1 MAEYFEKHGY
11 LVIPNVLTPE
21 ACQLIYIQC
30 KMIEE
35 IKCYE
40 KNVKTSELLLGDPQV
55 EKSFS
60 YYAPLCCESLCM
72 YLKPVIEK
80 HINKELL
87 PTYTYM
93 RIYYKGADLK
103 KHTDREECEISAS
116 VCINMKSEKPWDF
129 CLTDKTGKNVSV
141 SLRVGWSAGEFSIS
155 NSSFTVTILGI
166 SIKSKSENLGSP
178 IILSAKILIGEFSFL
193 VKSGSFKKR
202 LILSALMS
210 VRSCRS
216 LIKTASFGSFII
228 IFLLIYIL

>member
-1 MAEYFEKHGY
+1 MIKSQIEYKNKISRIQIMSAEYFEKHGY

-21 ACQLIYIQC
+21 ACELIYIQC

-40 KNVKTSELLLGDPQV
+40 KNVKTSEVLLGDSQV

-116 VCINMKSEKPWDF
+116 LCIHMKSEKPWDF
-129 CLTDKTGKNVSV
+129 CLTDKTDKNVSV
-141 SLRVGWSAGEFSIS
+141 SLNRGDLVVYNRYLKHWRDEYTGVEQTQTFLHYVDKNGPYS
-155 NSSFTVTILGI
+155 NKIFDSRKLMGLPR
-166 SIKSKSENLGSP
+166 SK
-178 IILSAKILIGEFSFL
+178 
-193 VKSGSFKKR
+193 
-202 LILSALMS
+202 
-210 VRSCRS
+210 
-216 LIKTASFGSFII
+216 
-228 IFLLIYIL
+228 

>member
-1 MAEYFEKHGY
+1 MSAEYFEKHGY
-11 LVIPNVLTPE
+11 LVIPNVLTPQVCE
-21 ACQLIYIQC
+21 LIYIQC

-40 KNVKTSELLLGDPQV
+40 KNMKTSEILLGDSQV

-60 YYAPLCCESLCM
+60 YYAPLCCESLCV

-116 VCINMKSEKPWDF
+116 LCINMNSEKPWDF

-141 SLRVGWSAGEFSIS
+141 SLNRGDLVVYSRYLEHWRDEYTGIEQTQTFLHYVDKNGPYTNRVLDSR
-155 NSSFTVTILGI
+155 
-166 SIKSKSENLGSP
+166 K
-178 IILSAKILIGEFSFL
+178 
-193 VKSGSFKKR
+193 
-202 LILSALMS
+202 LMG
-210 VRSCRS
+210 
-216 LIKTASFGSFII
+216 LPK
-228 IFLLIYIL
+228 